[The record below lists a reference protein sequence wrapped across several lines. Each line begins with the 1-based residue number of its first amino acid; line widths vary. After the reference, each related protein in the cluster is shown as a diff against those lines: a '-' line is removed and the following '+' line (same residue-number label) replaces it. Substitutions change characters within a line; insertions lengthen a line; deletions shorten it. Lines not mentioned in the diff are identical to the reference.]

1 MLDSR
6 FVSAEIIEISQTAWK
21 LTVKYSYYSLY
32 EYCNVYVYKT
42 QLECIHRLCLERC
55 GGNLIIK
62 KKTRKES
69 MSIPG
74 MDNIFALIY
83 DHEILL

>member
-6 FVSAEIIEISQTAWK
+6 FVSSEIIEISQTAWK

-32 EYCNVYVYKT
+32 EYCNVYVYKS

-55 GGNLIIK
+55 GGRLVIK
-62 KKTRKES
+62 KANGERVD
-69 MSIPG
+69 IDPG
-74 MDNIFALIY
+74 NG
-83 DHEILL
+83 